1 MGRVVRLSLLTV
13 ALLLVSVQAAQAHVH
28 VVASNGQQLANGQNH
43 PGFVGTVGGEISACE
58 GVNEPSNSGPA
69 WYGLE
74 TAHHGPDLSPGAG
87 DGCYTNIDASGG
99 SGPLRP
105 ADTNPAIN

>member
-1 MGRVVRLSLLTV
+1 MGLIVRA
-13 ALLLVSVQAAQAHVH
+13 ALLAATLLLAFAQVASAHVH
-28 VVASNGQQLANGQNH
+28 FIAKNGQQLANGQNH

-58 GVNEPSNSGPA
+58 GVNEPSNSGPS
-69 WYGLE
+69 WYGME
-74 TAHHGPDLSPGAG
+74 TAHHGSDINPGAG